1 MPNNALR
8 IYKGINPN
16 IDSYSAFF
24 DNKKLSF
31 TEMEQL
37 LKEREVTDC
46 YCCGIATDFCVG
58 KITVIFRQHISVS
71 TSRNSVE
78 TFNVL

>member
-46 YCCGIATDFCVG
+46 YCCGIATDYCVG
-58 KITVIFRQHISVS
+58 KKDHETMHFR
-71 TSRNSVE
+71 R
-78 TFNVL
+78 TFHGFPRH